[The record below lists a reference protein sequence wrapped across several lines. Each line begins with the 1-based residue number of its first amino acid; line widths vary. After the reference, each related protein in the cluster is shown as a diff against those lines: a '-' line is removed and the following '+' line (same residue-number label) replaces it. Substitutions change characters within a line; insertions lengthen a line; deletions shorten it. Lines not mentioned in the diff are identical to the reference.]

1 MPPAQ
6 PVPAA
11 NARPGLV
18 RRLILF
24 CKRWLGMLLLAG
36 LCLQLYF
43 MAHSLALRWLEP
55 GSTAFQRS
63 ALWHILQ
70 GRQDTQGRHWLHQ
83 PVPSGAI
90 NDHARKAVIA
100 AEDNLFFQHSGADW
114 RAIEQAWR
122 RNAQGQSRLL
132 GGSTIT
138 QQLAKNLHLS
148 GQRSLLRKGQ
158 ELLLSWMLEATLP
171 KQRILD
177 LYLNQVEWGTGI
189 YGIEAAAKHYFGV
202 SASQLNA
209 AQSARLA
216 VMLPQPR
223 RLGLAPHS
231 PYMNRRT
238 QVIVQRM
245 PAIALPS
252 PAP

>member
-1 MPPAQ
+1 MARAQ
-6 PVPAA
+6 PAPAA
-11 NARPGLV
+11 GMRPGPV
-18 RRLILF
+18 RRLAQAGR
-24 CKRWLGMLLLAG
+24 RWLGMLLLAG

-43 MAHSLALRWLEP
+43 LAHSLALRWLEP
-55 GSTAFQRS
+55 HSSAFQRS

-70 GRQDTQGRHWLHQ
+70 GRQDTQGRRWLHR
-83 PVPSGAI
+83 PVPGSAI
-90 NDHARKAVIA
+90 HDHARKAVIA
-100 AEDNLFFQHSGADW
+100 AEDNLFFQHRGADW

-122 RNAQGQSRLL
+122 RNAQGQARLQ

-158 ELLLSWMLEATLP
+158 ELLLSWMLEAALP

-177 LYLNQVEWGTGI
+177 LYLNQVEWGAGI
-189 YGIEAAAKHYFGV
+189 YGIEAAAQHYFGT
-202 SASQLNA
+202 SARQLDA

-238 QVIVQRM
+238 QIIVQRM
-245 PAIALPS
+245 RAIALPS
-252 PAP
+252 PAS